1 MLMLSVMTNQS
12 SSGPSTERTTTPL
25 ERVLATSAALN
36 PADLDRV
43 RQGVDG
49 GDTTHALG
57 ASLDEDLRRTHARL
71 ITRGWVARGGVLADG
86 RRQIVCLH
94 LAGDLLTP
102 MGGAGADVT
111 VWALTEA
118 TTVDASRF
126 WRTIEEAAPPGSALG
141 PAWRR
146 VRDAEQARLIHQII
160 RLGRLTAYERT
171 AHLFLELHDKQLRA
185 GLTAIGAVQLPIT
198 QDVLAD
204 SLGLSAVHMNRTLQQ
219 LRRDGLIVY
228 RGGQLLL
235 PDLRGL
241 RQAARLRLDDQQWS
255 DLGRL

>member
-1 MLMLSVMTNQS
+1 MLLGMTNQS
-12 SSGPSTERTTTPL
+12 PSEFSNERPTTPL
-25 ERVLATSAALN
+25 ERLLAGYAT
-36 PADLDRV
+36 LDHDDVERV
-43 RQGVDG
+43 RQGIAG
-49 GDTTHALG
+49 GEIAHGVGAL
-57 ASLDEDLRRTHARL
+57 LDDDLRRTPARL
-71 ITRGWVARGGVLADG
+71 IVRGWVARAGVLADG
-86 RRQIVCLH
+86 RRQIVGLH
-94 LAGDLLTP
+94 LPGDLLTP
-102 MGGAGADVT
+102 GEGEGGDMT

-118 TTVDASRF
+118 ITIDASRF
-126 WRTIEEAAPPGSALG
+126 WRAVENETVPDSRLG
-141 PAWRR
+141 AAWRQIR
-146 VRDAEQARLIHQII
+146 EAERARLVHQII

-185 GLTAIGAVQLPIT
+185 GLTEIGAVQLPIT

-241 RQAARLRLDDQQWS
+241 RQAARLSSADDA
-255 DLGRL
+255 DAR

>member
-1 MLMLSVMTNQS
+1 MTNQS
-12 SSGPSTERTTTPL
+12 PSEFSNERPTAPL
-25 ERVLATSAALN
+25 ERLLAGYAMLGHSDIERIREGIAGGEIAHGVGAL
-36 PADLDRV
+36 LD
-43 RQGVDG
+43 D
-49 GDTTHALG
+49 
-57 ASLDEDLRRTHARL
+57 DLRRTPARL
-71 ITRGWVARGGVLADG
+71 IAKGWVARAGVLADG
-86 RRQIVCLH
+86 RRQIVGLH
-94 LAGDLLTP
+94 LPGDLLTP
-102 MGGAGADVT
+102 AEGEGGDMT

-118 TTVDASRF
+118 ITIDAGRF
-126 WRTIEEAAPPGSALG
+126 WRAVENETAPDSRLG
-141 PAWRR
+141 AAWRQIR
-146 VRDAEQARLIHQII
+146 EVERARLVHQII

-185 GLTAIGAVQLPIT
+185 GLTDTGAVQLPIT

-241 RQAARLRLDDQQWS
+241 RQAARLSSANEAETR
-255 DLGRL
+255 